1 MGREKRGAACMNA
14 GDDLKRFLDGG
25 TGWERMQTTVAGIG
39 ILRMPAS
46 GSRLQRLAVEV
57 NPVTPRGTR
66 MKRRGLVIRTPE
78 ELEAFRILL
87 DSPRLE
93 RLMED
98 LAEVNPAPPF
108 PLIDPGKGGPVL
120 EI

>member
-1 MGREKRGAACMNA
+1 
-14 GDDLKRFLDGG
+14 
-25 TGWERMQTTVAGIG
+25 
-39 ILRMPAS
+39 
-46 GSRLQRLAVEV
+46 
-57 NPVTPRGTR
+57 
-66 MKRRGLVIRTPE
+66 MKRRGLVIRTRD

-98 LAEVNPAPPF
+98 LADVNPAPPF
-108 PLIDPGKGGPVL
+108 PLADPAKGGPVL

>member
-1 MGREKRGAACMNA
+1 MNS
-14 GDDLKRFLDGG
+14 GDDLRRFLVGG

-46 GSRLQRLAVEV
+46 GARLQRLAVEV

-66 MKRRGLVIRTPE
+66 MKRRGLVIRTIE
-78 ELEAFRILL
+78 ELEAFRSLL
-87 DSPRLE
+87 SSPRLE
-93 RLMED
+93 YLMAD
-98 LAEVNPAPPF
+98 LAEVNPAPP
-108 PLIDPGKGGPVL
+108 PVLADPGKGGPVL

>member
-1 MGREKRGAACMNA
+1 MNA

-46 GSRLQRLAVEV
+46 GARLQRLAVEV
-57 NPVTPRGTR
+57 NPLTPRGTR
-66 MKRRGLVIRTPE
+66 MKRRGLVIRSLE
-78 ELEAFRILL
+78 ELEAFRTLL
-87 DSPRLE
+87 SSPR
-93 RLMED
+93 MEHLVAD
-98 LAEVNPAPPF
+98 LSAVNPAPP
-108 PLIDPGKGGPVL
+108 PALLDPGKGGPVL

>member
-1 MGREKRGAACMNA
+1 MNT

-46 GSRLQRLAVEV
+46 GARLQRLAVEV

-66 MKRRGLVIRTPE
+66 MKRRGLIIRTVE
-78 ELEAFRILL
+78 ELEAFRSLL
-87 DSPRLE
+87 SSPRLE
-93 RLMED
+93 HLMD
-98 LAEVNPAPPF
+98 GLADVNPVPP
-108 PLIDPGKGGPVL
+108 PALTDPGKEGGSVL

>member
-1 MGREKRGAACMNA
+1 MNT
-14 GDDLKRFLDGG
+14 GDDLKRFLEGG

-46 GSRLQRLAVEV
+46 GARLQRLAVEV

-66 MKRRGLVIRTPE
+66 MKRRGLVIRSPD
-78 ELEAFRILL
+78 ELEAFRSLL
-87 DSPRLE
+87 TSPRLE
-93 RLMED
+93 HLMTD
-98 LAEVNPAPPF
+98 LAAVNPAPPQA
-108 PLIDPGKGGPVL
+108 LQDTGGGSPVL